1 MGALSLKDRINNSTE
16 NIVNGKELIRQAI
29 INKKIG
35 NPIKNSTFEQLAN
48 SITNGNTKEKLL
60 IFFSSFLPNYLT
72 FSVNLTTS
80 NGQYEEIE
88 SIEGLKIFKIIKEGT
103 FNFTASA
110 EKYENISGTI
120 SFNSND
126 NKKGVFLNFFEI
138 YRNISYNSTSQVYF
152 YSSLPF
158 INTNS
163 YILVKQYNKTII
175 DNCLYYTEQNQKIYY
190 KINLLTNT
198 KTKVA
203 EGTSAGDDIG
213 FSTKTDEQLGFK
225 VLSKYLFK
233 FSSKTNTIV
242 NLGQFSSLNSGKF
255 FCSYKLGGNIYTFSL
270 ISSTTTINE
279 ININT
284 NTESLILQNATVNS
298 SYIYPDFIRNFKE
311 KILIGEKKSGNLITF
326 SLLDPILKTITF
338 LKNINH
344 YQSDNVV
351 FLNQTTFLGIDILE
365 DKYLIVYS
373 NYMSDTSGDFIY
385 RVPYIRAFKID
396 DAFNI
401 SKEIPFKKQSVIHR
415 DCAINGAFIPILNT
429 KNYLLVGMDNNYNT
443 TIGKYFYQ
451 IFNVNQLL
459 SN

>member
-255 FCSYKLGGNIYTFSL
+255 FL
-270 ISSTTTINE
+270 
-279 ININT
+279 
-284 NTESLILQNATVNS
+284 
-298 SYIYPDFIRNFKE
+298 
-311 KILIGEKKSGNLITF
+311 
-326 SLLDPILKTITF
+326 F
-338 LKNINH
+338 L
-344 YQSDNVV
+344 
-351 FLNQTTFLGIDILE
+351 
-365 DKYLIVYS
+365 
-373 NYMSDTSGDFIY
+373 
-385 RVPYIRAFKID
+385 
-396 DAFNI
+396 
-401 SKEIPFKKQSVIHR
+401 
-415 DCAINGAFIPILNT
+415 
-429 KNYLLVGMDNNYNT
+429 
-443 TIGKYFYQ
+443 
-451 IFNVNQLL
+451 
-459 SN
+459 